1 MRDFIMEKKIHK
13 QTSGNEKPDVAMA
26 NYRKILKEKKAQ
38 NEKRKKKAVSYGTKV
53 AAALVLFVGAVA
65 FRNQTDQFEKMQQQ
79 ISIMSQEE
87 ATMPASSEEVVVEEL
102 PGDVEEQPEE
112 IPVTEELHPEEIQS
126 EELEQE
132 EVQPEEAEEPQES
145 QETSVQAPVYEEYVV
160 QAGDTLAKISRDF
173 YGTNEKI
180 SEICNLNGIM
190 DGDYIQAGEIILL
203 P

>member
-1 MRDFIMEKKIHK
+1 M
-13 QTSGNEKPDVAMA
+13 
-26 NYRKILKEKKAQ
+26 
-38 NEKRKKKAVSYGTKV
+38 
-53 AAALVLFVGAVA
+53 
-65 FRNQTDQFEKMQQQ
+65 
-79 ISIMSQEE
+79 
-87 ATMPASSEEVVVEEL
+87 
-102 PGDVEEQPEE
+102 EEQPEE
-112 IPVTEELHPEEIQS
+112 IPVTEELHPEEIQT

-132 EVQPEEAEEPQES
+132 EVQPEEAEGPQES

-180 SEICNLNGIM
+180 SDICNLNGIM